1 MMAVWKP
8 STTSSWTVVLMQ
20 YTWGRLVTK
29 VTEAYSVATRG
40 EGGYEEL
47 EREEQIEVMMGK
59 GIGSKTAEGNI
70 DHAFKRFL
78 KRAWRKRKAVTKAVE
93 EMTKSLMDVK
103 ASA

>member
-1 MMAVWKP
+1 M
-8 STTSSWTVVLMQ
+8 
-20 YTWGRLVTK
+20 
-29 VTEAYSVATRG
+29 TEAYSVATR

-78 KRAWRKRKAVTKAVE
+78 KRAMKRKAVTKAVE
-93 EMTKSLMDVK
+93 EMTKSLME
-103 ASA
+103 